1 MYVIIYMP
9 NLKEREREGNQK
21 KKKGR
26 KEEKKEEI
34 FKNK

>member
-1 MYVIIYMP
+1 MLSDICQIWK
-9 NLKEREREGNQK
+9 KEREKET